1 MIAYDFVFVWL
12 HLGNDEFP
20 FRAVP
25 RRPGDGQRERAA
37 GPAAATADAHV
48 QGPRDRVHR

>member
-20 FRAVP
+20 FQAVHAD
-25 RRPGDGQRERAA
+25 RGEAA
-37 GPAAATADAHV
+37 GAPPGRPAATADAHV